1 MICRLE
7 TPAAAAALFGPA
19 HPVILRACLEGT
31 IGAVYGDHPAAPK
44 SALALLGDFAFFAG
58 RASRELEDFRPPD
71 SPRPFALLIPRSA
84 EWHRLLSERYGP
96 MEFSRFAMKAGTFS
110 RARLETLAACPS
122 EYTICNINQELYNLC
137 RQFPWSR
144 DLVGQFSGW
153 EAFQAHG
160 LAVLALRD
168 GVPVA
173 GAGTYAACAGAI
185 EIEADTREDHRRR
198 GLARACCAR
207 LILACLDRG
216 ITPGW
221 DAHTPA
227 SLALAEQLG
236 YRLESPYPA
245 FAVSEW

>member
-1 MICRLE
+1 
-7 TPAAAAALFGPA
+7 
-19 HPVILRACLEGT
+19 
-31 IGAVYGDHPAAPK
+31 
-44 SALALLGDFAFFAG
+44 
-58 RASRELEDFRPPD
+58 
-71 SPRPFALLIPRSA
+71 
-84 EWHRLLSERYGP
+84 

-110 RARLETLAACPS
+110 RARLETLASCPS

-198 GLARACCAR
+198 GLARVCCAR

-227 SLALAEQLG
+227 SLSLAEQLR

-245 FAVSEW
+245 FAVAEW

>member
-1 MICRLE
+1 M
-7 TPAAAAALFGPA
+7 
-19 HPVILRACLEGT
+19 
-31 IGAVYGDHPAAPK
+31 
-44 SALALLGDFAFFAG
+44 
-58 RASRELEDFRPPD
+58 
-71 SPRPFALLIPRSA
+71 
-84 EWHRLLSERYGP
+84 
-96 MEFSRFAMKAGTFS
+96 
-110 RARLETLAACPS
+110 
-122 EYTICNINQELYNLC
+122 
-137 RQFPWSR
+137 
-144 DLVGQFSGW
+144 
-153 EAFQAHG
+153 
-160 LAVLALRD
+160 LALRD

-173 GAGTYAACAGAI
+173 GAGTYVACAGAI

-227 SLALAEQLG
+227 SLSLAEQLG